1 MNKIALFGTLAVTAI
16 LSAGSLHA
24 ATPFEKAT
32 AIGGTADDV
41 VASKCANAGYNDR
54 VPVLLVTETFT
65 TAQAGTVYDGEVG
78 GYVRQVEVKN
88 PCYMKGDK

>member
-1 MNKIALFGTLAVTAI
+1 MKNIALFGTLALTAI

-41 VASKCANAGYNDR
+41 AASKCTNAGYNDS
-54 VPVLLVTETFT
+54 VPTLLVTETFT
-65 TAQAGTVYDGEVG
+65 TAQAGTVYDGEGG
-78 GYVRQVEVKN
+78 GYVRQVAVKN
-88 PCYMKGDK
+88 PCFKGDK